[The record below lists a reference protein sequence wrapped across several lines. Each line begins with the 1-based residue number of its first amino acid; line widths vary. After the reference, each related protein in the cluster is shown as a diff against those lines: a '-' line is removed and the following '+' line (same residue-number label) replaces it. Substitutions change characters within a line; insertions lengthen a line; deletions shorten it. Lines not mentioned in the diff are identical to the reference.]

1 MNRSSWPRIRRAGPS
16 PGRPR
21 RRRAPGDM
29 RADINVTPLVDV
41 VLVLL
46 IIFMVVGPALAQSL
60 QVQLPRTEH
69 HDNKADE
76 SKDIIVAVTRDGAI
90 HLRDRPIT
98 LEDLARRLREQRER
112 AAAARVY
119 LEGDDQADYSQV
131 REVMEAARSAG
142 VDEVLLVTRAQASGQ

>member
-1 MNRSSWPRIRRAGPS
+1 VQ
-16 PGRPR
+16 
-21 RRRAPGDM
+21 
-29 RADINVTPLVDV
+29 ADINVTPLVDV

-76 SKDIIVAVTRDGAI
+76 SKDVIVAVTRAGEI
-90 HLRDRPIT
+90 HLRDRPLSLSDLT
-98 LEDLARRLREQRER
+98 LRLRDQRER
-112 AAAARVY
+112 AASARVY
-119 LEGDDQADYSQV
+119 LEGDDLVDYSKV

-142 VDEVLLVTRAQASGQ
+142 IEEILLVTRAQAPGQ